1 MEDDPI
7 SSSDEDSPAPT
18 QKSPLTTTPS
28 VSTPKLRI
36 PPRKKH
42 VTRSLSVLYDS
53 LSTGKTKDELLASSR
68 FNSSIK
74 SKDQARKFLI
84 EYDLLPLN
92 QDPDHSALCKV
103 LLNLEQKLPGLT
115 APGADAI
122 RAVAIIL
129 NHQAPN
135 ASPSNQTAPIATSEH
150 QNPSPPPSADLSEQ
164 ISAIK
169 ASIQELRRATAT
181 NETSANMLMNT
192 VDTTR
197 NELHAAA
204 EVVSEAVG
212 TLTNSFDRSSVSS
225 PSASPS
231 PHSQPSPSLDQ
242 HDISKTLQEIKS
254 LIRDKPALSP
264 SSPYRD
270 ALLKTNQSQQSY
282 NPASIQEQ
290 ARANAAA
297 KETQMLLDLDEDHP
311 IKKQICTRDELL
323 TIFQTAL
330 LEIKEENGPDLKLR
344 TLKLLKNGGILL
356 EFLNKDAIEWLKP
369 NERRN
374 NLAAATGGSLHIKD
388 RLFNVVVQF
397 VPISTTIED
406 DDTLRIIEEDSKILK
421 DSIASAKWIKPINK
435 RSPFQRFAH
444 AIFSISSPVIANQII
459 KQGIYVNREC
469 LRAHKDKK
477 EPLRCL
483 KCQEWGHIA
492 RTCKAQTDTCGSC
505 ADNHRSST
513 CPSEKPP
520 YCVSCKSTDHSSASR
535 KCPEFIRKCQEL
547 NARTPENTMP
557 YFPTE
562 EEWTQV
568 PLPPKATGPI
578 VPTRPPAAPLSARI
592 KPQQTKINNYY
603 GTSQKQATQSP
614 TNPGARP
621 SSPSLSSTPAH
632 TSAPAPTQQAPQN
645 SSEAPQEETPLTPQE
660 PPMSQEA
667 PPLRFPTLS
676 PLLPSR
682 SLPPPPSLYSSPT
695 DHSHSPDDITSP
707 SNSSSS

>member
-7 SSSDEDSPAPT
+7 SSSDEDSPPPT
-18 QKSPLTTTPS
+18 QKSSLTTTTS
-28 VSTPKLRI
+28 ASTAKLCI

-42 VTRSLSVLYDS
+42 ITRSLSVLYDS

-68 FNSSIK
+68 FNSSVK
-74 SKDQARKFLI
+74 TKEQARKFLI

-92 QDPDHSALCKV
+92 QDPDHSALCKI
-103 LLNLEQKLPGLT
+103 LLNLEQKIPGLT

-129 NHQAPN
+129 NSQASD
-135 ASPSNQTAPIATSEH
+135 ASPPGQTHPIAAPEF
-150 QNPSPPPSADLSEQ
+150 PIPPPASLATELSKQVSE
-164 ISAIK
+164 IK

-181 NETSANMLMNT
+181 NETSANMLMNM

-212 TLTNSFDRSSVSS
+212 TLTNSFDSSSVPT
-225 PSASPS
+225 PSAPQSLS
-231 PHSQPSPSLDQ
+231 SPSLDQ

-254 LIRDKPALSP
+254 LIRDKPPLSP
-264 SSPYRD
+264 PSPYRD
-270 ALLKTNQSQQSY
+270 ALLKTNQPHQVP
-282 NPASIQEQ
+282 NLASLQEQ

-311 IKKQICTRDELL
+311 IKKQIHSRDEML

-330 LEIKEENGPDLKLR
+330 SEIKEESGPDLKLR

-356 EFLNKDAIEWLKP
+356 EFLDKNAIEWLKP

-374 NLAAATGGSLHIKD
+374 SLAAATGGSLRIKD

-406 DDTLRIIEEDSKILK
+406 DETLRIIEEDSKILK
-421 DSIASAKWIKPINK
+421 DSIASAKWIKPVNK

-469 LRAHKDKK
+469 LRAYKDKK

-492 RTCKAQTDTCGSC
+492 RTCKAQIDTCGTC

-520 YCVSCKSTDHSSASR
+520 YCVSCKSTDHPSSSR

-578 VPTRPPAAPLSARI
+578 VPTRPPTAPTAPPPPRN

-603 GTSQKQATQSP
+603 GTSQKKTTQPP
-614 TNPGARP
+614 TNSSARP
-621 SSPSLSSTPAH
+621 SSPSPTSTPTHAPDLSQWASQSS
-632 TSAPAPTQQAPQN
+632 SADPQKE
-645 SSEAPQEETPLTPQE
+645 SSPTPQE
-660 PPMSQEA
+660 PSSPQEA
-667 PPLRFPTLS
+667 PPSRFPTLS

-682 SLPPPPSLYSSPT
+682 SIPPPPPPSGNWGGT
-695 DHSHSPDDITSP
+695 DMTRQI
-707 SNSSSS
+707 